1 MRRDDPTCRK
11 MQVWRRW
18 LAFAVDE
25 ECAQGT
31 LEYALTVA
39 AVLSVVTA
47 FALLWHAGQEG
58 TLATLAERAASHLF
72 DAGGLLDISL
82 Y

>member
-58 TLATLAERAASHLF
+58 TLAALAERAASHLF

>member
-1 MRRDDPTCRK
+1 MRRDDSTCRK
-11 MQVWRRW
+11 MQGCSRW
-18 LAFAVDE
+18 LAFVVDE
-25 ECAQGT
+25 ERAQGT

-39 AVLSVVTA
+39 AVLSVVAA

-58 TLATLAERAASHLF
+58 TLAALAERAASHLF
-72 DAGGLLDISL
+72 DVGGLLDISL